1 MTTER
6 RLHEPTAARRPPSFG
21 ASESR
26 CGRGVTTPG
35 GLGPEVGTGMSAG
48 LRNRDYTLETRI
60 DTEASVCTMPWR
72 HDTEET

>member
-35 GLGPEVGTGMSAG
+35 CLGAEDVLATNTALIG
-48 LRNRDYTLETRI
+48 D
-60 DTEASVCTMPWR
+60 D
-72 HDTEET
+72 